1 MVDKNKAKHS
11 SFEDISSKVS
21 IVDGLETNFECCKFL
36 IFTFLGGDFFNLG
49 QSVSA
54 FGWSLTRRLGGRSVA
69 PAG

>member
-36 IFTFLGGDFFNLG
+36 IFTFLGGDFFKEIG
-49 QSVSA
+49 QKKDL
-54 FGWSLTRRLGGRSVA
+54 FFENI
-69 PAG
+69 